1 MINNFQQ
8 IPKLL
13 QFGSSDDFYHLQ
25 IIKRKKDHPELGS
38 NSLVIKT
45 YYIKSKEH
53 LAKAEAEIIALC
65 DLHGARAC
73 INLNR
78 RSFEKMAFHT
88 LKKVT
93 DQIMNKDFASVRKAY
108 ESVCGAHAN
117 EANKKWIVDID
128 NISIDGFNHR
138 PEMIQLR
145 KFLLELQTETGR
157 EPYMEFNRTRSGVHI
172 ITGPFDLSKF
182 RERFGGLDVHKDN
195 PTILYVSQ

>member
-1 MINNFQQ
+1 MTNNFQQ
-8 IPKLL
+8 ISKLL

-53 LAKAEAEIIALC
+53 LAKVEAEIIALC

-157 EPYMEFNRTRSGVHI
+157 EPYMEFNKTRSGVHI

>member
-1 MINNFQQ
+1 MTNNFQQ
-8 IPKLL
+8 ISKLL

-65 DLHGARAC
+65 DFHGARAC

-78 RSFEKMAFHT
+78 RSFEKIAFHT